1 MTGRGLGGSGDGG
14 NRRHW
19 KQLGLAGEAGRRQQS
34 SGWDDARDGTKGSKG
49 QLSVQSGGPETPGL
63 EAESGGLM
71 EDKAKMSGCQEKRRE
86 AKAGSRDFSLTEGL
100 WKRTRRRRESWN
112 TGGVMEAKGAQ
123 YQVTKAVGPASGPG

>member
-1 MTGRGLGGSGDGG
+1 MTGRSLGGSGDRG

-19 KQLGLAGEAGRRQQS
+19 KQLSLVGEAERREQS
-34 SGWDDARDGTKGSKG
+34 SGWGDAMDGIKGSKG
-49 QLSVQSGGPETPGL
+49 QRSVQSGGPETPGL

-86 AKAGSRDFSLTEGL
+86 AKAGSRDFSLTGL

-112 TGGVMEAKGAQ
+112 TGGVMEAKGER
-123 YQVTKAVGPASGPG
+123 YQVSKAIGPASGPG